1 MTRYVLLS
9 PELTQPLIGG
19 VQVVAPV
26 RETVSQS
33 LAALLL
39 HMPRRSVRHVHSI
52 LLQMIGQDGSKP
64 ASDEK
69 PTKSKSNGSKHAAPG
84 VVWEVRHA
92 GLLGLKYEV
101 AVRRDL
107 VDTSRED
114 ARDILQ
120 GVVDAALIG

>member
-1 MTRYVLLS
+1 
-9 PELTQPLIGG
+9 
-19 VQVVAPV
+19 
-26 RETVSQS
+26 
-33 LAALLL
+33 
-39 HMPRRSVRHVHSI
+39 MPRRSVLHVHSI
-52 LLQMIGQDGSKP
+52 LLQMIGQGGSKP
-64 ASDEK
+64 TLDET
-69 PTKSKSNGSKHAAPG
+69 PSKGKANGSKHATPG

-120 GVVDAALIG
+120 GVVGAALIGYVRS